1 MNDPG
6 AERVLVVP
14 TARFHAAGHF
24 HGFSADVD
32 RYFPHLLEPTGLQ
45 YLPREQA
52 ENDPSFKQLIPYVVL
67 RSGGSVFHYTRG
79 AKGTEAR
86 LHARRSVGIGGH
98 VRAEDGVAAADAYRA
113 GLLRELEEEV
123 DAPPAVAEGIIG
135 LINDDRTPVGSV
147 HLGIVHVF
155 DLPEPRATLR
165 DPALTAGGFAPLSE
179 LARTPEAFE
188 TWSQFLL
195 EGAGRDALQRR
206 LPARHDFGKRQP

>member
-1 MNDPG
+1 MTDPG

-14 TARFHAAGHF
+14 TSRFHAAGHF
-24 HGFSADVD
+24 HGFTADVN
-32 RYFPHLLEPTGLQ
+32 RYLPGLLDPAELL
-45 YLPREQA
+45 YLPRETA

-67 RSGGSVFHYTRG
+67 RCGGSVFHYTRG
-79 AKGTEAR
+79 TRGTEAR

-98 VRAEDGVAAADAYRA
+98 VHSEDGIAAADAYRA
-113 GLLRELEEEV
+113 GLLRELGEEV
-123 DAPPAVAEGIIG
+123 DAPPAVAEGVIG

-165 DPALTAGGFAPLSE
+165 DPALTAGGFAPLPE
-179 LARTPEAFE
+179 LSVARGEFE

-195 EGAGRDALQRR
+195 EGAGLASLQQR
-206 LPARHDFGKRQP
+206 G